1 MYQIYQAART
11 KQVLARVHNIF
22 GFCYRAQ
29 KCEKGSIQADWAA
42 SLDNDPVLPG
52 TAFYNYVQTKNKCL
66 FYVCCTFLLFYYYY
80 YFWRGRVGFTRQ
92 KKKKVFLKLL
102 EIGSRHQKSRSQ
114 KTSACLCGSIVASCG
129 IQESTISS
137 YTATHGSVRIL
148 AWLQSL
154 HGMWQME
161 QIFSFLKVTAPWPCH
176 SCTRVLSLWT
186 KIFLLALTHTPLINS
201 CYAMEVHDSMCPQT
215 RLKCPG
221 HSKEKI

>member
-1 MYQIYQAART
+1 M
-11 KQVLARVHNIF
+11 
-22 GFCYRAQ
+22 
-29 KCEKGSIQADWAA
+29 
-42 SLDNDPVLPG
+42 
-52 TAFYNYVQTKNKCL
+52 
-66 FYVCCTFLLFYYYY
+66 
-80 YFWRGRVGFTRQ
+80 
-92 KKKKVFLKLL
+92 L

-129 IQESTISS
+129 IQGSTISS

-186 KIFLLALTHTPLINS
+186 KIFLLALTNKLMLRYGSSRQYVPTNKAEMPWPQQRENLRLCLAVNQKILNLDNRNMLLNTSQCFTEPKPFCVFLSHSLYTP
-201 CYAMEVHDSMCPQT
+201 
-215 RLKCPG
+215 
-221 HSKEKI
+221 KIAQPFN